1 MANVESISPASLTTG
16 AAGNTSAASSAS
28 TVDYDAFLTLL
39 VTQLK
44 NQDPTEPTDSGE
56 FLAQL
61 ASFSSVEQQLQANE
75 KLTELVQANL
85 VNQAAN
91 ITGHTIS
98 SADGSQKGV
107 VVSVTLTNNGLVAK
121 LDDGSNL
128 TVGNGVVIE

>member
-1 MANVESISPASLTTG
+1 MASIDAVSSTG
-16 AAGNTSAASSAS
+16 LATGTSGSSNTGSSS
-28 TVDYDAFLTLL
+28 KTVDYDAFLTLL
-39 VTQLK
+39 VTQMK

-61 ASFSSVEQQLQANE
+61 ASFSSVEQQLQTNE

-85 VNQAAN
+85 MNQAAN

-98 SADGSQKGV
+98 SADGSQRGV
-107 VVSVTLTNNGLVAK
+107 VVSVTLTNAGLVAK

-128 TVGNGVVIE
+128 TIGNGVVIE

>member
-1 MANVESISPASLTTG
+1 MASVETISPTSLT
-16 AAGNTSAASSAS
+16 AATANAGTASSAS
-28 TVDYDAFLTLL
+28 SVDYDAFLTLL

-61 ASFSSVEQQLQANE
+61 ASFSGVEQQLQTNE
-75 KLTELVQANL
+75 KLAELIQANL

-91 ITGHTIS
+91 ITGHTMS
-98 SADGSQKGV
+98 SADGSQRGV
-107 VVSVTLTNNGLVAK
+107 VVSVTLTNNGLIAK

-128 TVGNGVVIE
+128 VVGNGVIIE

>member
-1 MANVESISPASLTTG
+1 MASVETISPTSLT
-16 AAGNTSAASSAS
+16 AGTANTSTASSAS
-28 TVDYDAFLTLL
+28 SVDYDAFLTLL

-61 ASFSSVEQQLQANE
+61 ASFSGVEQQLQTNE
-75 KLTELVQANL
+75 KLAELVQANL

-98 SADGSQKGV
+98 SADGSQRGV
-107 VVSVTLTNNGLVAK
+107 VVSVTLTNNGLIAK

-128 TVGNGVVIE
+128 VVGNGVIIE

>member
-1 MANVESISPASLTTG
+1 MASVETISSTSLTAGTANTG
-16 AAGNTSAASSAS
+16 TASSAS
-28 TVDYDAFLTLL
+28 SVDYDAFLTLL

-61 ASFSSVEQQLQANE
+61 ASFSGVEQQLQTNE
-75 KLTELVQANL
+75 KLAELVQANL

-98 SADGSQKGV
+98 SADGSQRGV
-107 VVSVTLTNNGLVAK
+107 VVSVTLTNNGLIAK

-128 TVGNGVVIE
+128 VVGNGVIIE